1 MSSTELMPLQERI
14 NDQLESDYLF
24 INSDQSILRILIL
37 EDLRSDAELMQLHL
51 RKLAMEKQ
59 VEVATHRL
67 DFEHKF
73 LAFRPHVILS
83 DYSLPQYTG
92 MEALQFVQS
101 HNRFIPFIICTGSM
115 NEATAVACIKAGADD
130 YVLKDAMGR
139 LSSAIENALRAKTN
153 LIEKERAVSE
163 LKRSEDN
170 FRALAENA
178 PDHLFKIDR
187 DGLIGYVNRSVDG
200 IASAEA
206 IGTSIFSYVKNGDH
220 KRLQKAIFQAYDNAE
235 QVTTEVEGIAKDGV
249 ARWYLCRIG
258 PVRSNDHVDSL
269 VFIPSDITERIRAER
284 ELNLLNKKLQSL
296 TRHLEKVR
304 DEEKEKIAME
314 IHDQLGQE
322 LTGTKLGLFWLKQ
335 VIQNDHSAEIDVTAA
350 VEKIDYLVDL
360 TTTTIQTVRRIAHE
374 LRPVVLDNMG
384 LVAALEWHVANHN
397 KTSDV
402 PCSLHIDIGDL
413 RFVKEFNT
421 AIYRIMQEA
430 LTNISRHAEASQS
443 WVDFVIDDHD
453 LVLQIR
459 DNGKG
464 LDPEAALQSK
474 SLGLFGMRERV
485 RNWGGDF
492 KLSSTLGKGSNIR
505 IAFNEDCMTLLQLSV
520 NE

>member
-1 MSSTELMPLQERI
+1 MSIQERI
-14 NDQLESDYLF
+14 NDQLSADYLF
-24 INSDQSILRILIL
+24 INSDQQLLRILIL

-51 RKLAMEKQ
+51 RKLSLNKQ
-59 VEVATHRL
+59 IEVASHRQ
-67 DFEHKF
+67 DFERKF
-73 LAFRPHVILS
+73 IEFRPHVVLS

-92 MEALQFVQS
+92 MEALQFVS
-101 HNRFIPFIICTGSM
+101 NHNRFIPFIICTGSM

-153 LIEKERAVSE
+153 LIEKERAVAE
-163 LKRSEDN
+163 LKKSEDN

-178 PDHLFKIDR
+178 PDHLFKINR
-187 DGLIGYVNRSVDG
+187 EGEILYVNREVDG
-200 IASAEA
+200 IDRVLAV
-206 IGTSIFSYVKNGDH
+206 GTSIYNYVKSTDH
-220 KRLQKAIFQAYDNAE
+220 QCLQQAIVQAHDQAV
-235 QVTTEVEGIAKDGV
+235 QVTTEIEGVEKDGIQ
-249 ARWYLCRIG
+249 RWYLCRIG
-258 PVRSNDHVDSL
+258 PVMSNDRVDSL

-284 ELNLLNKKLQSL
+284 ELNLLNEKLQSL

-335 VIQNDHSAEIDVTAA
+335 VIQNGAPEAIDVQAA
-350 VEKIDYLVDL
+350 AEKIDYLVDL

-384 LVAALEWHVANHN
+384 LVPALEWHVDNHN
-397 KTSDV
+397 KSSEV
-402 PCSLHIDIGDL
+402 PCSLHIEIGDL

-430 LTNISRHAEASQS
+430 LTNINRHAAATQS
-443 WVDFVIDDHD
+443 WVDFVIDDHE

-485 RNWGGDF
+485 RSWGGDF
-492 KLSSTLGKGSNIR
+492 KLNSAAGGGTIIR
-505 IAFNEDCMTLLQLSV
+505 IAFKEERMALFQLPV

>member
-1 MSSTELMPLQERI
+1 MSLEERI
-14 NDQLESDYLF
+14 NDQLASDYLF
-24 INSDQSILRILIL
+24 INSDQAVLRILIL

-51 RKLAMEKQ
+51 RKLGMEKQ
-59 VEVATHRL
+59 VEVATHRP
-67 DFEHKF
+67 DFENKF
-73 LAFRPHVILS
+73 LTFRPHIVLS

-139 LSSAIENALRAKTN
+139 LSSAVENALRAKTN

-163 LKRSEDN
+163 LKKSEDN

-187 DGLIGYVNRSVDG
+187 NGRIGYVNRSVDG
-200 IASAEA
+200 IDREA
-206 IGTSIFSYVKNGDH
+206 AVGTSIYAYIKEEDH
-220 KRLQKAIFQAYDNAE
+220 PQLQNAIYEAYDNAE
-235 QVTTEVEGIAKDGV
+235 QVTTEIEGIAKDGI

-258 PVRSNDHVDSL
+258 PVLSNEIVDSL

-284 ELNLLNKKLQSL
+284 ELNLLNEKLQSL

-335 VIQNDHSAEIDVTAA
+335 VIQTDDSAAINVAAA
-350 VEKIDYLVDL
+350 VDKIDYLVDL

-384 LVAALEWHVANHN
+384 LIAALEWHVSNHN
-397 KTSDV
+397 KTSEV

-421 AIYRIMQEA
+421 AIYRITQEA
-430 LTNISRHAEASQS
+430 LTNINRHAEASQS
-443 WVDFVIDDHD
+443 WVDFVIDDHE

-459 DNGKG
+459 DNGRG

-485 RNWGGDF
+485 RSWGGDF
-492 KLSSTLGKGSNIR
+492 KLSSTLGRGSIIR
-505 IAFNEDCMTLLQLSV
+505 IAFNEDRMALFQLPV